1 MSERGLLSNSMSESD
16 VNKMTH
22 ERRILAP
29 LVLIASLFV
38 ISTVAVSSM
47 PEWNM
52 VVRVIAILFVF
63 TYMVFF
69 LLGRT
74 HIVKPNVVYL
84 IFIVWILIGT
94 VGGYNTLSLEN
105 LLGKLWTILQLI
117 VVSFFLYSLALEMK
131 SIKWLEWSFLLG
143 VVVTSLWL
151 LVTTGWQFGSER
163 ITGTQGNANSLAF
176 VLLVSCVI
184 SLDLLRQYKSVI
196 VKSALLLN
204 IISALPILAATGS
217 RKGMIGFFFLV
228 VTWWVFG
235 GALQQKGK
243 RLLSMISVGV
253 MLAVISIFA
262 YQLLEKSGHFNR
274 FVNLERYVK
283 GEALVV
289 QEGSLSERAELAKRG
304 IGLALKHP
312 FFGVGLDQFRFYDN
326 RLFLTNYENAYAHS
340 NVIEV
345 LADTGFLG
353 FTMYYSAYLLI
364 GFRVYS
370 VWRRR
375 HLGEASGYAL
385 FCIAIGSILLV
396 YELFSV
402 TYYSKGHWLVMTL
415 ILSSIALAGG
425 QLQMYAGGRNKVLS
439 NETQPDESSPA
450 VAAIS
455 K

>member
-1 MSERGLLSNSMSESD
+1 M
-16 VNKMTH
+16 
-22 ERRILAP
+22 LAP
-29 LVLIASLFV
+29 LVLTASLFV

-52 VVRVIAILFVF
+52 VVRVIAVLFVF

-69 LLGRT
+69 LLGRI
-74 HIVKPNVVYL
+74 HIVKPNVAYL
-84 IFIVWILIGT
+84 IFIVWVLVGT

-105 LLGKLWTILQLI
+105 LFGKLWTILQLI
-117 VVSFFLYSLALEMK
+117 VISFFLYSLALEMK

-151 LVTTGWQFGSER
+151 LVTTGWQFGSDR
-163 ITGTQGNANSLAF
+163 ISGTQGNANSLAF
-176 VLLVSCVI
+176 VLLISCAI

-204 IISALPILAATGS
+204 LIAALPILVATGS

-228 VTWWVFG
+228 AIWWVFS
-235 GALQQKGK
+235 GAYQQKGK
-243 RLLSMISVGV
+243 RLMSMISVGV
-253 MLAVISIFA
+253 MLAVISVFA
-262 YQLLEKSGHFNR
+262 FQLLEKSGHLGR

-289 QEGSLSERAELAKRG
+289 QEKSLSERAGLYKQG

-312 FFGVGLDQFRFYDN
+312 FFGIGLDQFRFYDS
-326 RLFLTNYENAYAHS
+326 RLNLTNYETTYAHS

-345 LADTGFLG
+345 LADTGFVG
-353 FTMYYSAYLLI
+353 FAIYYSAYLLI

-425 QLQMYAGGRNKVLS
+425 QLRMYAGGHKKVLS
-439 NETQPDESSPA
+439 DETQPDESCPA
-450 VAAIS
+450 VATIS